1 MSLNTTQTIY
11 QILFETVSNEK
22 DVYWTTV
29 KCVAV
34 LFPELVAL
42 ILFSVAIVVMYKGIE
57 ISHPVYSVLGP
68 ML

>member
-11 QILFETVSNEK
+11 QILFETQSNEK

-29 KCVAV
+29 ICVAV

-42 ILFSVAIVVMYKGIE
+42 ILFSVAIVIMYKGIE
-57 ISHPVYSVLGP
+57 ISHPVYSILGP

>member
-11 QILFETVSNEK
+11 QILFETQSNEK

-34 LFPELVAL
+34 RFPELVAL
-42 ILFSVAIVVMYKGIE
+42 ILFSVAIVIMYKGIE
-57 ISHPVYSVLGP
+57 ISHPVYSILGP